1 MKIYKKDVVL
11 LMYILNLLF
20 CEQGVLKMSKNY
32 LLGFSILFLA
42 ACGGSGAGPT
52 GSSGPGTSNSAPV
65 ITSGN
70 TYSVAENTTAI
81 GTVTATDADG
91 DSLAYFIQG
100 DDSSL
105 VTLAGGTLTFNAAPD
120 FEAPADANSDNVY
133 EVTVVVSDGSAKD
146 AKDLSISVTN
156 VNEGPQL
163 LVNSTYTVEENT
175 TTVATAT
182 VSDSSGDVTFSLS
195 GADAS
200 AMTIGA
206 SSGVIAFAANP
217 DFEAPADAD
226 ADNVYNITVSAADDA
241 GSNSADVAVTVTDV
255 VECTGACDLFISEY
269 AEGSSNNKYLEIANF
284 TGATVDLAGYGLP
297 SVSNA
302 PSTDGEHEYWNAD
315 IFGANASIADG
326 DVWVVCHPDADETIA
341 ARCDSNHTYM
351 SNGDDGYKLV
361 KGTEESYTV
370 VDTLGDFM
378 GDPGSGWDICGVAA
392 GTKDHTLVKKEGKEG
407 NADWNASRGTTADDC
422 DWIVADNDAFIATD
436 WDGLGSHCYDSSN
449 DAVTFTSSATFSVAE
464 NSTAV
469 GTVAAGVAGCNS
481 GGTVTMAL
489 SGADAA
495 LFTID
500 AAGALAFAA
509 APDFE
514 VPGSAS
520 GTNDYTVVVTATAG
534 SVSADQTITVTV
546 TDVEEADPTQVQFT
560 GVFGNAVVDGNNYT
574 FPTGAEAWAGFANEN
589 ADLYPFSF
597 PNGGSVTFT
606 ASATVDTNIN
616 FRFERLPYPDVDPA
630 FSTDNVTISGEEKS
644 YTVEFAATGENTYAS
659 LLMYIVERDQTVM
672 IKDVVVT
679 QNAATP
685 AGSLMDM
692 SGTFGDV
699 GYNAETNG
707 FNFLSTAQAW
717 GGWAHNADTGTD
729 MYPFTFTEAGKVT
742 FKASAPNGDVVV
754 KFKFEY
760 NPYPNTTP
768 EFYTETVTVTGA
780 DEATYEVA
788 VPAQGTNTFSS
799 FLMYFETQDV
809 EIYMTDFYVTADAQD
824 DTGGTTGPSGGGT
837 MVMNEAFGGST
848 IDGTTYTFP
857 TGAESWAGF
866 SHDPTQTEGFY
877 PIIVPNGATVV
888 ANMYGASSDVNVYFK
903 YEKSA
908 YPNTEPSYTGDTIT
922 VAAGSSATEYTMTV
936 PATENTYSN
945 FLMYIVDRDKSLV
958 LESVVITPT
967 PASN

>member
-1 MKIYKKDVVL
+1 
-11 LMYILNLLF
+11 
-20 CEQGVLKMSKNY
+20 MSKNY
-32 LLGFSILFLA
+32 LLGFTILFLT
-42 ACGGSGAGPT
+42 ACGGSGSGPS
-52 GSSGPGTSNSAPV
+52 GSSSTGPSNAAPV
-65 ITSGN
+65 ISSGN

-81 GTVTATDADG
+81 GTVEASDADG
-91 DSLAYFIQG
+91 DALAYFIQG

-105 VTLAGGTLTFNAAPD
+105 VTLTGNVLSFTTAPD

-133 EVTVVVSDGSAKD
+133 KVTVVVSDGSAKD
-146 AKDLSISVTN
+146 AKDLEISVTN

-163 LVNSTYTVEENT
+163 IVDSSYTVTENT
-175 TTVATAT
+175 ATVATAT
-182 VSDSSGDVTFSLS
+182 VSDSSSAVTFSLS
-195 GADAS
+195 GTDSA

-206 SSGVIAFAANP
+206 SSGVLAFAANP
-217 DFEAPADAD
+217 DFEAPADSD
-226 ADNVYNITVSAADDA
+226 GDNVYNVTITATDDA
-241 GSNSADVAVTVTDV
+241 GSNSEDVTVTVTDV

-284 TGATVDLAGYGLP
+284 TGATVDLAGYALP

-302 PSTDGEHEYWNAD
+302 PSTDGEYEYWNPD
-315 IFGANASIADG
+315 IFGANATIADG
-326 DVWVVCHPDADETIA
+326 DVWVVCHPDSDATIIE
-341 ARCDSNHTYM
+341 RCDSEHTYM

-378 GDPGSGWDICGVAA
+378 GDPGSGWDICGVAS
-392 GTKDHTLVKKEGKEG
+392 GTQDHTLVKKEGKEG

-422 DWIVADNDAFIATD
+422 DWIVAEKDAFMLTD

-449 DAVTFTSSATFSVAE
+449 DSVTFTSDATFSVAE

-469 GTVAAGVAGCNS
+469 GTVAAGVVGCNS
-481 GGTVTMAL
+481 GDTVTMAL

-514 VPGSAS
+514 VTGSAS

-534 SVSADQTITVTV
+534 TKTAEQTITVTV
-546 TDVEEADPTQVQFT
+546 TDVEEADPTKVDFS
-560 GVFGNAVVDGNNYT
+560 GAFAGAVYDAATSTHT
-574 FPTGAEAWAGFANEN
+574 FPAGAEGYAGFANNN
-589 ADLYPFSF
+589 ADLYPFTF
-597 PNGGSVTFT
+597 PNGGTVTFT
-606 ASATVDTNIN
+606 AAAPGADVNVN

-630 FSTDNVTISGEEKS
+630 FSTANVTISGAEEKT
-644 YTVEFAATGENTYAS
+644 YTVEFDAQGENTFRS
-659 LLMYIVERDQTVM
+659 LIMYIVERDTAVV
-672 IKDVVVT
+672 IKDVVVA
-679 QNAATP
+679 QKAATP
-685 AGSLMDM
+685 AGDLMDM

-717 GGWAHNADTGTD
+717 GGWAHNAESGTD

-742 FKASAPNGDVVV
+742 FKASAPNGDVVL

-760 NPYPNTTP
+760 QPYPNTTP

-809 EIYMTDFYVTADAQD
+809 EIYMTDFYVTADAKD
-824 DTGGTTGPSGGGT
+824 DTGGTTEPSGGGT
-837 MVMNEAFGGST
+837 MVMNEAFGDAT

-857 TGAESWAGF
+857 TGAQEWAGF
-866 SHDPTQTEGFY
+866 SHDPTQKEGFY
-877 PIIVPNGATVV
+877 PIVVPNGATVV

-903 YEKSA
+903 FEKDA

-945 FLMYIVDRDKSLV
+945 FLMYIVERDTPLV
-958 LESVVITPT
+958 LESVVITP
-967 PASN
+967 ASN

>member
-1 MKIYKKDVVL
+1 
-11 LMYILNLLF
+11 
-20 CEQGVLKMSKNY
+20 MSKNY

-52 GSSGPGTSNSAPV
+52 GSSGPGATNSAPV
-65 ITSGN
+65 ISSGN

-105 VTLAGGTLTFNAAPD
+105 VTLTGNTLAFASAPD

-133 EVTVVVSDGSAKD
+133 EVTVIVSDGSSKD
-146 AKDLSISVTN
+146 AKDLEISVTN

-163 LVNSTYTVEENT
+163 IVNSAYSVAENT

-182 VSDSSGDVTFSLS
+182 VSDASSAVTFALS
-195 GADAS
+195 GADAA
-200 AMTIGA
+200 AMTIGE
-206 SSGVIAFAANP
+206 SSGVIAFASAP
-217 DFEAPADAD
+217 DFENPTDVG
-226 ADNVYNITVSAADDA
+226 ADNVYNVTVSATDDA

-255 VECTGACDLFISEY
+255 LECTGACDLFISEY

-284 TGATVDLAGYGLP
+284 TGAEVDLAGYALP

-302 PSTDGEHEYWNAD
+302 PTTDGEYEYWNPD

-326 DVWVVCHPDADETIA
+326 DVWVVCHPDSDESII
-341 ARCDSNHTYM
+341 ARCDSQHTYM

-361 KGTEESYTV
+361 KGTEDSYTV

-378 GDPGSGWDICGVAA
+378 GDPGSGWDICGVEA

-422 DWIVADNDAFIATD
+422 DWIVAEKDAFMLTD

-449 DAVTFTSSATFSVAE
+449 DAITFTSDATFSVAE

-481 GGTVTMAL
+481 GDTVTMAL

-514 VPGSAS
+514 TPGSAS

-534 SVSADQTITVTV
+534 SVTADQTITVTV

-560 GVFGNAVVDGNNYT
+560 GAFGDAVVDGNNYT
-574 FPTGAEAWAGFANEN
+574 FPAGAQSWGGFANEN
-589 ADLYPFSF
+589 TDLYPFSF

-606 ASATVDTNIN
+606 ASAAVDTNIN

-630 FSTDNVTISGEEKS
+630 FSTANVTISGAEEKS
-644 YTVEFAATGENTYAS
+644 YTVEFDATGENTYSS

-679 QNAATP
+679 QKAATP

-699 GYNAETNG
+699 GYTAETNA
-707 FNFLSTAQAW
+707 FSFPSTAQSW
-717 GGWAHNADTGTD
+717 GGWAHNADSGTD

-760 NPYPNTTP
+760 QPYPNTTP
-768 EFYTETVTVTGA
+768 EFYTDTVTVTGA

-809 EIYMTDFYVTADAQD
+809 EVYMTDFYVTADAKD

-837 MVMNEAFGGST
+837 MVMNEAFGNAT
-848 IDGTTYTFP
+848 IDGNTYTFP

-866 SHDPTQTEGFY
+866 SHDPTQKEGFY
-877 PIIVPNGATVV
+877 PIVVPNGATVV

-903 YEKSA
+903 FEKDA

-945 FLMYIVDRDKSLV
+945 FLMYIVERDTPLV
-958 LESVVITPT
+958 LESVVITPI
-967 PASN
+967 AD

>member
-1 MKIYKKDVVL
+1 ML
-11 LMYILNLLF
+11 SYILNLLF

-163 LVNSTYTVEENT
+163 LVNSAYTVEENT
-175 TTVATAT
+175 MTVATAT
-182 VSDSSGDVTFSLS
+182 VSDSTGDVTFSLS
-195 GADAS
+195 GTDAS

-206 SSGVIAFAANP
+206 SSGVLAFAANP
-217 DFEAPADAD
+217 DFEAPADAG
-226 ADNVYNITVSAADDA
+226 ADNVYNVTVTAADSA
-241 GSNSADVAVTVTDV
+241 GANSADVAVTVTDV
-255 VECTGACDLFISEY
+255 LECTGACDLFISEY

-284 TGATVDLAGYGLP
+284 TGAEVDLAGYALP

-302 PSTDGEHEYWNAD
+302 PSTDGEYEYWNPD

-326 DVWVVCHPDADETIA
+326 DVWVVCHPDSDESII
-341 ARCDSNHTYM
+341 ARCDSEHTYM

-361 KGTEESYTV
+361 KGTEDSYTV

-378 GDPGSGWDICGVAA
+378 GDPGSGWDICGVEA

-407 NADWNASRGTTADDC
+407 NADWNASRGTSADDC
-422 DWIVADNDAFIATD
+422 DWIVAEKDAFMVTD

-449 DAVTFTSSATFSVAE
+449 DAITFTSDATFSVAE

-481 GGTVTMAL
+481 GDTVTMAL

-514 VPGSAS
+514 TPGSAS

-534 SVSADQTITVTV
+534 SVTADQTITVTV
-546 TDVEEADPTQVQFT
+546 TDVEEADPTKADFS
-560 GVFGNAVVDGNNYT
+560 GNFAGAVKEGDTYT
-574 FPTGAEAWAGFANEN
+574 FPTAAESYAGFANNN
-589 ADLYPFSF
+589 ADLYPFTF
-597 PNGGSVTFT
+597 PNGGTVTFT
-606 ASATVDTNIN
+606 AAAPSGNVNVN

-630 FSTDNVTISGEEKS
+630 FSTANVTISGTEEKTYS
-644 YTVEFAATGENTYAS
+644 VDFDATGENTYSS
-659 LLMYIVERDQTVM
+659 LIMYIVERDIPVV
-672 IKDVVVT
+672 IKNVSIT
-679 QNAATP
+679 QKAATP

-692 SGTFGDV
+692 SGTFGAV
-699 GYNAETNG
+699 GYNPETNG
-707 FNFLSTAQAW
+707 FNFLSTAEAW
-717 GGWAHNADTGTD
+717 GGWAHNAESGTD

-760 NPYPNTTP
+760 QPYPNTTP

-809 EIYMTDFYVTADAQD
+809 EIYMTDFYVTADAKD
-824 DTGGTTGPSGGGT
+824 DTGGTTEPSGGGT
-837 MVMNEAFGGST
+837 MVMNEAFGDAT

-857 TGAESWAGF
+857 TGAQEWAGF
-866 SHDPTQTEGFY
+866 SHDPTQKEGFY
-877 PIIVPNGATVV
+877 PIVVPNGATVV

-903 YEKSA
+903 FEKDA

-945 FLMYIVDRDKSLV
+945 FLMYIVERDTPLV
-958 LESVVITPT
+958 LESVVITPI
-967 PASN
+967 AD

>member
-1 MKIYKKDVVL
+1 
-11 LMYILNLLF
+11 
-20 CEQGVLKMSKNY
+20 MSKNY
-32 LLGFSILFLA
+32 LLGFTILFLT
-42 ACGGSGAGPT
+42 ACGGSGSGPS
-52 GSSGPGTSNSAPV
+52 GSSSTGPSNAAPV
-65 ITSGN
+65 ISSGN

-81 GTVTATDADG
+81 GTVEASDADG
-91 DSLAYFIQG
+91 DALAYFIQG

-105 VTLAGGTLTFNAAPD
+105 VTLTGNVLSFTTAPD

-133 EVTVVVSDGSAKD
+133 KVTVVVSDGSAKD
-146 AKDLSISVTN
+146 AKDLEISVTN

-163 LVNSTYTVEENT
+163 IVDSSYTVAENT
-175 TTVATAT
+175 ATVATAT
-182 VSDSSGDVTFSLS
+182 VSDSSSAVTFSLTGTDS
-195 GADAS
+195 A

-206 SSGVIAFAANP
+206 SSGVLAFAANP
-217 DFEAPADAD
+217 DFEAPADSD
-226 ADNVYNITVSAADDA
+226 GDNVYNVTITATDDA
-241 GSNSADVAVTVTDV
+241 GSNSEDVTVTVTDV

-284 TGATVDLAGYGLP
+284 TGATVDLAGYALP

-302 PSTDGEHEYWNAD
+302 PSTDGEYEYWNPD
-315 IFGANASIADG
+315 IFGANATIADG
-326 DVWVVCHPDADETIA
+326 DVWVVCHPDSDATIIE
-341 ARCDSNHTYM
+341 RCDSEHTYM

-378 GDPGSGWDICGVAA
+378 GDPGSGWDICGVAS
-392 GTKDHTLVKKEGKEG
+392 GTQDHTLVKKEGKEG
-407 NADWNASRGTTADDC
+407 NADWTSSRGTTADDC
-422 DWIVADNDAFIATD
+422 DWIVAEKDAFMLTD

-449 DAVTFTSSATFSVAE
+449 DSVTFTSDATFSVAE

-469 GTVAAGVAGCNS
+469 GTVAAGVVGCNS
-481 GGTVTMAL
+481 GDTVTMAL

-514 VPGSAS
+514 VTGSAS

-534 SVSADQTITVTV
+534 TKTAEQTITVTV
-546 TDVEEADPTQVQFT
+546 TDVEEADPTKVDFS
-560 GVFGNAVVDGNNYT
+560 GAFAGAVYDAATSTHT
-574 FPTGAEAWAGFANEN
+574 FPAGAEGYAGFANNN
-589 ADLYPFSF
+589 ADLYPFTF
-597 PNGGSVTFT
+597 PNGGTVTFT
-606 ASATVDTNIN
+606 AAAPGADVNVN

-630 FSTDNVTISGEEKS
+630 FSTANVTISGAEEKT
-644 YTVEFAATGENTYAS
+644 YTVEFDAQGENTFRS
-659 LLMYIVERDQTVM
+659 LIMYIVERDTAVV
-672 IKDVVVT
+672 IKDVVVA
-679 QNAATP
+679 QKAATP
-685 AGSLMDM
+685 AGDLMDM

-717 GGWAHNADTGTD
+717 GGWAHNAESGTD

-742 FKASAPNGDVVV
+742 FKASAPNGDVVL

-760 NPYPNTTP
+760 QPYPNTTP

-809 EIYMTDFYVTADAQD
+809 EIYMTDFYVTADAKD
-824 DTGGTTGPSGGGT
+824 DTGGTTEPSGGGT
-837 MVMNEAFGGST
+837 MVMNEAFGDAT

-857 TGAESWAGF
+857 TGAQEWAGF
-866 SHDPTQTEGFY
+866 SHDPTQKEGFY
-877 PIIVPNGATVV
+877 PIVVPNGATVV

-903 YEKSA
+903 FEKDA

-945 FLMYIVDRDKSLV
+945 FLMYIVERDTPLV
-958 LESVVITPT
+958 LESVVITP
-967 PASN
+967 ASN

>member
-52 GSSGPGTSNSAPV
+52 GSSGPGASNSAPV
-65 ITSGN
+65 ISSGN

-105 VTLAGGTLTFNAAPD
+105 VTLTGNTLAFSAAPD

-163 LVNSTYTVEENT
+163 IVNSSYSVAENT

-182 VSDSSGDVTFSLS
+182 VSDASTAVTFALS
-195 GADAS
+195 GADAA
-200 AMTIGA
+200 AMTIGE
-206 SSGVIAFAANP
+206 SSGVIAFASAP
-217 DFEAPADAD
+217 DFENPTDVG
-226 ADNVYNITVSAADDA
+226 ADNVYNVTVSATDDA

-255 VECTGACDLFISEY
+255 LECTGACDLFISEY

-284 TGATVDLAGYGLP
+284 TGAEVDLAGYALP

-302 PSTDGEHEYWNAD
+302 PTTDGEHEYWNPD

-326 DVWVVCHPDADETIA
+326 DVWVVCHPDSDATIIE
-341 ARCDSNHTYM
+341 RCDSEHTYM

-378 GDPGSGWDICGVAA
+378 GDPGSGWDICGVAS
-392 GTKDHTLVKKEGKEG
+392 GTQDHTLVKKEGKEG

-422 DWIVADNDAFIATD
+422 DWIVAEKDAFMLTD

-449 DAVTFTSSATFSVAE
+449 DSVTFTSDATFSVAE

-481 GGTVTMAL
+481 GDTVTMAL

-514 VPGSAS
+514 TPGSAS

-534 SVSADQTITVTV
+534 SVTADQTITVTV

-560 GVFGNAVVDGNNYT
+560 GVFGNTVVDGNNYT
-574 FPTGAEAWAGFANEN
+574 FPAAAEAWGGFANEN
-589 ADLYPFSF
+589 TDLYPFSF

-606 ASATVDTNIN
+606 ASAAVDTNIN

-630 FSTDNVTISGEEKS
+630 FSTDNVTISGAEEKS

-707 FNFLSTAQAW
+707 FNFLSTAQSW

-809 EIYMTDFYVTADAQD
+809 EIYMTDFYVTADAKD
-824 DTGGTTGPSGGGT
+824 DTGGGDTSNGGGT
-837 MVMNEAFGGST
+837 MVMTEAFGGAT
-848 IDGTTYTFP
+848 IDGTTYNIP
-857 TGAESWAGF
+857 AGSESWAGF
-866 SHDPTQTEGFY
+866 AHDPAQTEGFY
-877 PIIVPNGATVV
+877 PIKFPNGGTIT
-888 ANMYGASSDVNVYFK
+888 ASFYAVNETTRIYFK
-903 YEKSA
+903 FEKDA
-908 YPNTEPSYTGDTIT
+908 YPNTTPDWQSDNL
-922 VAAGSSATEYTMTV
+922 VVSSSPNTMVVNV
-936 PATENTYSN
+936 PATTNTYKN
-945 FLMYIVDRDKSLV
+945 FLMYIVDQDRPIV
-958 LESVVITPT
+958 LESVVVT
-967 PASN
+967 PAD

>member
-1 MKIYKKDVVL
+1 
-11 LMYILNLLF
+11 MYILNLLF

-163 LVNSTYTVEENT
+163 LVNSAYTVEENT
-175 TTVATAT
+175 MTVATAT
-182 VSDSSGDVTFSLS
+182 VSDSTGDVTFSLS
-195 GADAS
+195 GTDAS

-206 SSGVIAFAANP
+206 SSGVLAFAANP
-217 DFEAPADAD
+217 DFEAPADAG
-226 ADNVYNITVSAADDA
+226 ADNVYNVTVTAADSA

-284 TGATVDLAGYGLP
+284 TGAEVDLAGYALP

-302 PSTDGEHEYWNAD
+302 PSTDGVHEYWNPD

-326 DVWVVCHPDADETIA
+326 DVWVVCHPDSDESII
-341 ARCDSNHTYM
+341 ARCDSQHTYM

-378 GDPGSGWDICGVAA
+378 GDPGSGWDICGVEA

-407 NADWNASRGTTADDC
+407 NADWTSSRGTNADDC
-422 DWIVADNDAFIATD
+422 DWIVAEKDAFMVTD

-449 DAVTFTSSATFSVAE
+449 NAVTFTSGNTFSVVE
-464 NSTAV
+464 NTTAV
-469 GTVAAGVAGCNS
+469 GTVAASAAGCIS
-481 GGTVTMAL
+481 GETVTYTL

-509 APDFE
+509 KPDFE
-514 VPGSAS
+514 TTGSAS
-520 GTNDYTVVVTATAG
+520 GTNDYTVIVTAAVGDTTASATLTVSVVDDGGVAVFSG
-534 SVSADQTITVTV
+534 S
-546 TDVEEADPTQVQFT
+546 
-560 GVFGNAVVDGNNYT
+560 FGNVATSGDTYT
-574 FPTGAEAWAGFANEN
+574 FPAGAESWGGWANEN
-589 ADLYPFSF
+589 TDLYPMSF
-597 PNGGSVTFT
+597 PDGGTVTFT
-606 ASATVDTNIN
+606 AAAVSDDVNVK
-616 FRFERLPYPDVDPA
+616 FKFERLPYPDTTPE
-630 FSTDNVTISGEEKS
+630 FFTDTVTVSGAEAKS
-644 YTVEFAATGENTYAS
+644 YSVTFATQGENTFSS
-659 LLMYIVERDQTVM
+659 LLMYLVERDLGVT
-672 IKDVVVT
+672 ITNVVVT
-679 QNAATP
+679 ATVP
-685 AGSLMDM
+685 EPEGVLMDM

-699 GYNAETNG
+699 GYTAETNA
-707 FNFLSTAQAW
+707 FSFPSSAQSW
-717 GGWAHNADTGTD
+717 GGWAHNADGDLGTD
-729 MYPFTFTEAGKVT
+729 MYPFTFNEAGKVT

-754 KFKFEY
+754 KFKFERL
-760 NPYPNTTP
+760 PYPNTTP

-780 DEATYEVA
+780 EEASYEVA
-788 VPAQGTNTFSS
+788 VPAQGSNTFAS
-799 FLMYFETQDV
+799 FLMYFETRDV
-809 EIYMTDFYVTADAQD
+809 EAYITDVRVHADAKSD
-824 DTGGTTGPSGGGT
+824 ADPGNGGGTVDTWGAFGGATITSGTFFKESGGGRS
-837 MVMNEAFGGST
+837 EGPRF
-848 IDGTTYTFP
+848 TFP
-857 TGAESWAGF
+857 TGAETWAGF
-866 SHDPTQTEGFY
+866 TSTTGSMY
-877 PIIVPNGATVV
+877 PIKLPNGGTITAKILKWNSGDD
-888 ANMYGASSDVNVYFK
+888 AKVYFK
-903 YEKSA
+903 LEKNA
-908 YPNTEPSYTGDTIT
+908 HPDTEPSWTSDQISIAGGI
-922 VAAGSSATEYTMTV
+922 ANAGSVYTIDI
-936 PATENTYSN
+936 PAQGDKTFNN
-945 FLMYIVDRDKSLV
+945 FLFYIVDRDTDILV
-958 LESVVITPT
+958 DTITVT
-967 PASN
+967 PN

>member
-1 MKIYKKDVVL
+1 
-11 LMYILNLLF
+11 
-20 CEQGVLKMSKNY
+20 MSKNY
-32 LLGFSILFLA
+32 LLGFTILFLT
-42 ACGGSGAGPT
+42 ACGGSGSGPS
-52 GSSGPGTSNSAPV
+52 GSSSTGPSNAAPV
-65 ITSGN
+65 ISSGN

-81 GTVTATDADG
+81 GTVQASDADG
-91 DSLAYFIQG
+91 DALAYFIQG

-105 VTLAGGTLTFNAAPD
+105 VTLTGNVLSFTTAPD

-133 EVTVVVSDGSAKD
+133 KVTVVVSDGSAKD
-146 AKDLSISVTN
+146 AKDLEISVTN

-163 LVNSTYTVEENT
+163 IVDSSYTVAENT
-175 TTVATAT
+175 ATVATAT
-182 VSDSSGDVTFSLS
+182 VSDSSSAVTFSLTGTDS
-195 GADAS
+195 A

-206 SSGVIAFAANP
+206 SSGVLAFAANP
-217 DFEAPADAD
+217 DFEAPADSD
-226 ADNVYNITVSAADDA
+226 GDNVYNVTITATDDA
-241 GSNSADVAVTVTDV
+241 GSNSEDVTVTVTDV

-284 TGATVDLAGYGLP
+284 TGATVDLAGYALP

-302 PSTDGEHEYWNAD
+302 PSTDGEYEYWNPD
-315 IFGANASIADG
+315 IFGANATIADG
-326 DVWVVCHPDADETIA
+326 DVWVVCHPDSDATIIE
-341 ARCDSNHTYM
+341 RCDSEHTYM

-378 GDPGSGWDICGVAA
+378 GDPGSGWDICGVAS
-392 GTKDHTLVKKEGKEG
+392 GTQDHTLVKKEGKEG
-407 NADWNASRGTTADDC
+407 NADWTSSRGTTADDC
-422 DWIVADNDAFIATD
+422 DWIVAEKDAFMLTD

-449 DAVTFTSSATFSVAE
+449 DSVTFTSDATFSVAE

-469 GTVAAGVAGCNS
+469 GTVAAGVLGCNS
-481 GGTVTMAL
+481 GDTVTMAL

-514 VPGSAS
+514 VTGSAS

-534 SVSADQTITVTV
+534 SKTAEQTITVTV
-546 TDVEEADPTQVQFT
+546 TDVEEADPTKVDFS
-560 GVFGNAVVDGNNYT
+560 GAFAGAVYDAATSTHT
-574 FPTGAEAWAGFANEN
+574 FPAGAEGYAGFANNN
-589 ADLYPFSF
+589 ADLYPFTF
-597 PNGGSVTFT
+597 PNGGTVTFT
-606 ASATVDTNIN
+606 AAAPGADVNVN

-630 FSTDNVTISGEEKS
+630 FSTANVTISGAEEKT
-644 YTVEFAATGENTYAS
+644 YTVEFDAQGENTFRS
-659 LLMYIVERDQTVM
+659 LIMYIVERDTAVV
-672 IKDVVVT
+672 IKDVVVA
-679 QNAATP
+679 QKAATP
-685 AGSLMDM
+685 AGDLMDM

-717 GGWAHNADTGTD
+717 GGWAHNAESGTD

-742 FKASAPNGDVVV
+742 FKASAPNGDVVL

-760 NPYPNTTP
+760 QPYPNTTP

-809 EIYMTDFYVTADAQD
+809 EIYMTDFYVTADAKD
-824 DTGGTTGPSGGGT
+824 DTGGTTEPSGGGT
-837 MVMNEAFGGST
+837 MVMNEAFGDAT

-857 TGAESWAGF
+857 TGAQEWAGF
-866 SHDPTQTEGFY
+866 SHDPTQKEGFY
-877 PIIVPNGATVV
+877 PIVVPNGATVV

-903 YEKSA
+903 FEKDA

-945 FLMYIVDRDKSLV
+945 FLMYIVERDTPLV
-958 LESVVITPT
+958 LESVVITP
-967 PASN
+967 ASN

>member
-1 MKIYKKDVVL
+1 
-11 LMYILNLLF
+11 
-20 CEQGVLKMSKNY
+20 MSKNY

-52 GSSGPGTSNSAPV
+52 GSSGPGATNSAPV
-65 ITSGN
+65 ISSGS

-81 GTVTATDADG
+81 GSVTATDADG

-105 VTLAGGTLTFNAAPD
+105 VTLTGNTLAFKAAPD

-206 SSGVIAFAANP
+206 SSGVLAFAANP

-226 ADNVYNITVSAADDA
+226 ANNVYNVTVTAADSA

-284 TGATVDLAGYGLP
+284 TGAEVDLAGYALP

-302 PSTDGEHEYWNAD
+302 PSTEGEYEYWNPD

-326 DVWVVCHPDADETIA
+326 DVWVVCHPDADETIV
-341 ARCDSNHTYM
+341 ARCDSTHLYM

-361 KGTEESYTV
+361 KGTEDSYTV

-378 GDPGSGWDICGVAA
+378 GDPGSGWDICGVTS
-392 GTKDHTLVKKEGKEG
+392 GTQDHTLVKKEGKEG

-422 DWIVADNDAFIATD
+422 DWIVAEKDAFMLTA

-449 DAVTFTSSATFSVAE
+449 DAITFTSDATFSVAE

-481 GGTVTMAL
+481 GDTVTMTL
-489 SGADAA
+489 SGADAS

-514 VPGSAS
+514 TPGSAS
-520 GTNDYTVVVTATAG
+520 GTNDYTVVVTATNG

-546 TDVEEADPTQVQFT
+546 TDVEEADPTMADFS
-560 GVFGNAVVDGNNYT
+560 GVFDGTIKDGDTYT
-574 FPTGAEAWAGFANEN
+574 FPTGAQSWAGFSNDNTA
-589 ADLYPFSF
+589 LYPFSF

-606 ASATVDTNIN
+606 ASAATPTNVN

-630 FSTDNVTISGEEKS
+630 FSTDNVTVSGEEKS
-644 YTVEFAATGENTYAS
+644 YTVEFGSQGENTFSS
-659 LLMYIVERDQTVM
+659 LIMYIVERDQAVT
-672 IKDVVVT
+672 IKNVLIT
-679 QNAATP
+679 AKPAET
-685 AGSLMDM
+685 AGSSVLF
-692 SGTFGDV
+692 SGVFDGTTYD
-699 GYNAETNG
+699 
-707 FNFLSTAQAW
+707 
-717 GGWAHNADTGTD
+717 ADTNTFQ
-729 MYPFTFTEAGKVT
+729 YPTGAADWAGFSNDTASVYPLTFSEAGKVT
-742 FKASAPNGDVVV
+742 FNASVPSGGDVVV
-754 KFKFEY
+754 RFRIEA
-760 NPYPNTTP
+760 NP
-768 EFYTETVTVTGA
+768 
-780 DEATYEVA
+780 
-788 VPAQGTNTFSS
+788 
-799 FLMYFETQDV
+799 
-809 EIYMTDFYVTADAQD
+809 
-824 DTGGTTGPSGGGT
+824 
-837 MVMNEAFGGST
+837 
-848 IDGTTYTFP
+848 
-857 TGAESWAGF
+857 
-866 SHDPTQTEGFY
+866 
-877 PIIVPNGATVV
+877 
-888 ANMYGASSDVNVYFK
+888 
-903 YEKSA
+903 
-908 YPNTEPSYTGDTIT
+908 YPNTEPSYNTETVTVSGSEVKAYEVAIPAQGTQTFNSFLMYLNTRDVDVVITDTKVVADPVDETDLGGGELDINEPFGGAQVGAATTAGSVTGRTYVVPTGSETWAGFAHDPLKTDVYPMKFPNGGKIT
-922 VAAGSSATEYTMTV
+922 AVMAGLSGDVTMYFKAEASQNSPTNHQTANTVVSAAGGTYEFDV
-936 PATENTYSN
+936 PATSDAYNN
-945 FLMYIVDRDKSLV
+945 FLMYIVGNDTTLV
-958 LESVVITPT
+958 VDTVTVTHTE
-967 PASN
+967 

>member
-1 MKIYKKDVVL
+1 MSR
-11 LMYILNLLF
+11 YILNLLF

-52 GSSGPGTSNSAPV
+52 GSSGPGATNSAPV
-65 ITSGN
+65 ISSGN

-105 VTLAGGTLTFNAAPD
+105 VTLTGNTLAFKAAPD

-163 LVNSTYTVEENT
+163 LVNSAYTVAENT
-175 TTVATAT
+175 MTVATAT
-182 VSDSSGDVTFSLS
+182 VSDSTGDVTFSLS
-195 GADAS
+195 GTDAS

-206 SSGVIAFAANP
+206 SSGVLAFAANP

-226 ADNVYNITVSAADDA
+226 ADNVYNVTVTAADSA
-241 GSNSADVAVTVTDV
+241 GANSADVAVTVTDV
-255 VECTGACDLFISEY
+255 LECTGACDLFISEY

-284 TGATVDLAGYGLP
+284 TGAEVDLAGYALP

-302 PSTDGEHEYWNAD
+302 PTTDGEYEYWNPD

-326 DVWVVCHPDADETIA
+326 DVWVVCHPDADETIV
-341 ARCDSNHTYM
+341 ARCDSTHLYM

-361 KGTEESYTV
+361 KGTEDSYTV

-378 GDPGSGWDICGVAA
+378 GDPGSGWDICGVEA

-407 NADWNASRGTTADDC
+407 NADWTSSRGTNADDC
-422 DWIVADNDAFIATD
+422 DWIVAEKDAFMVTD

-449 DAVTFTSSATFSVAE
+449 NAVTFTSGNTFSVVE
-464 NSTAV
+464 NTTAV
-469 GTVAAGVAGCNS
+469 GTVVASAAGCIS
-481 GGTVTMAL
+481 GETVTYTL

-514 VPGSAS
+514 TTGSAS

-534 SVSADQTITVTV
+534 TTTADATLTITVTDAAAGSANFAN
-546 TDVEEADPTQVQFT
+546 TF
-560 GVFGNAVVDGNNYT
+560 DGMTKDGDTYT
-574 FPTGAEAWAGFANEN
+574 WPTGAQPWAGAANANTDLYPMSFPNGGTITFTGAAVTDDVVVRFRLEANPYPNTEPSVDNLTATVSGSTEATYTVEIPAQGDKTFNSFLLYLNDRDLSAVVKDVVVTQTAAEPEGASVTFSGVFDGTTYDADTNTFQYPSSAADWAGFANETN
-589 ADLYPFSF
+589 DVYPLTFS
-597 PNGGSVTFT
+597 
-606 ASATVDTNIN
+606 
-616 FRFERLPYPDVDPA
+616 
-630 FSTDNVTISGEEKS
+630 
-644 YTVEFAATGENTYAS
+644 
-659 LLMYIVERDQTVM
+659 
-672 IKDVVVT
+672 
-679 QNAATP
+679 
-685 AGSLMDM
+685 
-692 SGTFGDV
+692 
-699 GYNAETNG
+699 
-707 FNFLSTAQAW
+707 
-717 GGWAHNADTGTD
+717 
-729 MYPFTFTEAGKVT
+729 EAGKVT
-742 FKASAPNGDVVV
+742 FNASVPSGGDVVV
-754 KFKFEY
+754 RFRLEA
-760 NPYPNTTP
+760 NPYPNTEPSYNTA
-768 EFYTETVTVTGA
+768 TVTVSGSEVKA
-780 DEATYEVA
+780 YEVA
-788 VPAQGTNTFSS
+788 IPAQGAQTFNS
-799 FLMYFETQDV
+799 FLMYLNTRDV
-809 EIYMTDFYVTADAQD
+809 DVVITDTAVVADAKD
-824 DTGGTTGPSGGGT
+824 DEASGPSGGGT
-837 MVMNEAFGGST
+837 MVMNEAFGNAT
-848 IDGTTYTFP
+848 IDGNTYTFP

-866 SHDPTQTEGFY
+866 SHDPLQTEGFY

-903 YEKSA
+903 FEKGA

-945 FLMYIVDRDKSLV
+945 FLMYIVERDTPLV

-967 PASN
+967 AD